1 MTLTGVVLTMLFP
14 LFVWISRGLTL
25 CLCPLMSWRSRW
37 RISLQRVGQSSNA
50 SWGSCRSLSRGC
62 WKNMLLGKT
71 HTPYTFMQRVF
82 MMWSWVQRD
91 CVFVIILNIILVL
104 DDSSQSSCGSFPK
117 YTSPHGQ
124 RMRWRMW
131 EVVSSL
137 NLTWP
142 SDFCQHF
149 ISYLNR

>member
-25 CLCPLMSWRSRW
+25 CLCPLTSWRSRW

-91 CVFVIILNIILVL
+91 CVCHYSKYY
-104 DDSSQSSCGSFPK
+104 SSA
-117 YTSPHGQ
+117 
-124 RMRWRMW
+124 RWFKSVELWKFSHIHKPTRTEDEMKDVGGCIKFKSHVTIW
-131 EVVSSL
+131 FL
-137 NLTWP
+137 P
-142 SDFCQHF
+142 AFH
-149 ISYLNR
+149 